1 VSSGAID
8 VKARLHLEKAHMDP
22 LATAGLV
29 VVLALAIAAGY
40 YLMRPEKK

>member
-1 VSSGAID
+1 
-8 VKARLHLEKAHMDP
+8 MDP

-29 VVLALAIAAGY
+29 VTLIVAIVAGY

>member
-1 VSSGAID
+1 
-8 VKARLHLEKAHMDP
+8 MDP

-29 VVLALAIAAGY
+29 VALALAIAAGY

>member
-1 VSSGAID
+1 
-8 VKARLHLEKAHMDP
+8 MDP

-29 VVLALAIAAGY
+29 VALIVTIVAGY